1 MITSAILTLPIAF
14 ITFLLGLLPLYPGF
28 SAGIVA
34 TISDFTTKMAGVA
47 SLFPMSTIKIVV
59 GAILATEIAI
69 FLFHA
74 SAWVFH
80 WRQR

>member
-1 MITSAILTLPIAF
+1 MITSFILALPLAF
-14 ITFLLGLLPLYPGF
+14 IAFLLGLLPEYLGF

-34 TISDFTTKMAGVA
+34 TIADFTSKMAGVA
-47 SLFPMSTIKIVV
+47 SLFPMSTIRIVV
-59 GAILATEIAI
+59 GTILLTELAI